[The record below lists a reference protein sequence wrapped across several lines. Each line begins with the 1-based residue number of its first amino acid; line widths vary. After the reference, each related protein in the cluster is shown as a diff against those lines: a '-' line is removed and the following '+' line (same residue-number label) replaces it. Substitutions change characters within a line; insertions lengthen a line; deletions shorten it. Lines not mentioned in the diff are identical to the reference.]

1 MTEFLAGFVPI
12 LLVGLTLGSLF
23 GLVGLA
29 YTIIINAT
37 QLVNFAQGDFAMVGV
52 FFAWSAMSYGA
63 PLWLAIIIAVIAGAL
78 IGFLTERMMV
88 TPLMKRG
95 DSAFGPILGTMAVG
109 MIAEGAVGYHTSFF
123 WMPINYFLG
132 LEPWKVGMIPID
144 TQGTITVL
152 TTVVLV
158 IGYWFVLNKTLPGL
172 ALRATGFNRTVTQ
185 LLGIQITRMVSLA
198 FIASGVIAAVAGVLC
213 APLSAFT
220 ALEGMPLAINGFI
233 ALIIGGWGNPY
244 AAVLGG
250 IVVGLIRAFLTGY
263 FSSAHAEIA
272 TFVIL
277 ILALTLK
284 PDGIFAQLMVPKS
297 EKA

>member
-52 FFAWSAMSYGA
+52 FFAWFAMSYGA
-63 PLWLAIIIAVIAGAL
+63 PLWLAIMIAVIAGAL

>member
-1 MTEFLAGFVPI
+1 
-12 LLVGLTLGSLF
+12 
-23 GLVGLA
+23 
-29 YTIIINAT
+29 
-37 QLVNFAQGDFAMVGV
+37 
-52 FFAWSAMSYGA
+52 MSYGA
-63 PLWLAIIIAVIAGAL
+63 PLWLAIMIAVIAGAL

-233 ALIIGGWGNPY
+233 ALIVGGWGNPY

-272 TFVIL
+272 TFAIL

-284 PDGIFAQLMVPKS
+284 PDGIFAQLMVPRS
-297 EKA
+297 EKE

>member
-1 MTEFLAGFVPI
+1 MIEFFAGLVPI

-52 FFAWSAMSYGA
+52 FFAWLALSSGA
-63 PLWLAIIIAVIAGAL
+63 PLWLAIIIAVLAGGL

-95 DSAFGPILGTMAVG
+95 DSSFGPIIGTMAVG

-123 WMPINYFLG
+123 WMPINYFLS
-132 LEPWKVGMIPID
+132 LQPWKVGIIPFD
-144 TQGTITVL
+144 TQGTITIL
-152 TTVVLV
+152 TTIILV
-158 IGYWFVLNKTLPGL
+158 IGYWFFLNKTLPGL
-172 ALRATGFNRTVTQ
+172 ALKATGFNRTVTQ

-198 FIASGVIAAVAGVLC
+198 FIASGVIAAIAGVLC

-233 ALIIGGWGNPY
+233 ALIVGGWGNPY

-250 IVVGLIRAFLTGY
+250 IVVGLIRALLTGY
-263 FSSAHAEIA
+263 FSSHAEIA

-297 EKA
+297 EKE

>member
-52 FFAWSAMSYGA
+52 FFAWFAMSYGA
-63 PLWLAIIIAVIAGAL
+63 PLWLAIMIAVIAGAL

-233 ALIIGGWGNPY
+233 ALIVGGWGNPY

>member
-37 QLVNFAQGDFAMVGV
+37 QLVNFSQGDFAMVGV
-52 FFAWSAMSYGA
+52 FFAWFAMSHSV

-95 DSAFGPILGTMAVG
+95 DSAFGPIIGTMAVG
-109 MIAEGAVGYHTSFF
+109 MIAEGAVGYYTSFF

-132 LEPWKVGMIPID
+132 LDPWKVGIIPID

-185 LLGIQITRMVSLA
+185 LVGIQITRMVSLA

-233 ALIIGGWGNPY
+233 ALIVGGWGNPY

-272 TFVIL
+272 TFAIL

-297 EKA
+297 EKE

>member
-1 MTEFLAGFVPI
+1 
-12 LLVGLTLGSLF
+12 
-23 GLVGLA
+23 
-29 YTIIINAT
+29 
-37 QLVNFAQGDFAMVGV
+37 
-52 FFAWSAMSYGA
+52 
-63 PLWLAIIIAVIAGAL
+63 
-78 IGFLTERMMV
+78 
-88 TPLMKRG
+88 
-95 DSAFGPILGTMAVG
+95 
-109 MIAEGAVGYHTSFF
+109 
-123 WMPINYFLG
+123 
-132 LEPWKVGMIPID
+132 
-144 TQGTITVL
+144 
-152 TTVVLV
+152 
-158 IGYWFVLNKTLPGL
+158 
-172 ALRATGFNRTVTQ
+172 
-185 LLGIQITRMVSLA
+185 MVSLA

-233 ALIIGGWGNPY
+233 ALIVGGWGNPY